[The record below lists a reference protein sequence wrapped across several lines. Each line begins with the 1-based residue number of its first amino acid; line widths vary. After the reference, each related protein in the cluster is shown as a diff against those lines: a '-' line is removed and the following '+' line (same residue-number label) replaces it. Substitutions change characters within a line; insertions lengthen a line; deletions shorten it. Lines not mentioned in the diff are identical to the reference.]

1 MPTFDTP
8 EPISLAVDLGIGD
21 IRIVASDRLDTVVD
35 VQPSDPAR
43 KADVTAARQ
52 IRVEF
57 ANGTLLVKSQKGWRG
72 LAWGDHGSV
81 DVAIEI
87 PTGSSVRGRTGVTN
101 LRATGRLGTCR
112 YHTGV
117 GDITL
122 ESAEEVELKAGAG
135 DISVDEV
142 AGGANIKTAGAIG
155 VGRIGGPAVLKNSNG
170 DTWIGEAAS
179 VAAVNAANGAI
190 AIDRALA
197 GATAKSANGN
207 VRVGEAVSGSIVAQ
221 SAYGSLEIGVRD
233 GVSAW
238 LELATRFG
246 HVRNDLE
253 DSPHPGPGEATVEVH
268 AHTSM
273 GDIHIRHTEPST
285 GSREP

>member
-1 MPTFDTP
+1 MPAFDTP

-21 IRIVASDRLDTVVD
+21 IRIVASDRVDTVVD

-81 DVAIEI
+81 DVTIEI

-101 LRATGRLGTCR
+101 LRATGRIGTCR

-117 GDITL
+117 GDITV
-122 ESAEEVELKAGAG
+122 ESAEVVELKAGAG

-142 AGGANIKTAGAIG
+142 AGSANIKTAGAIAA
-155 VGRIGGPAVLKNSNG
+155 GRIGGAAAVKNSNG
-170 DTWIGEAAS
+170 DTWIGETLGEARVS
-179 VAAVNAANGAI
+179 AANGAI
-190 AIDRALA
+190 AIDRAMA
-197 GATAKSANGN
+197 GLVAKTANGD
-207 VRVGEAVSGSIVAQ
+207 VRVGEVVSGSIVAQ
-221 SAYGSLEIGVRD
+221 SAFGSLEVGVRD

-253 DSPHPGPGEATVEVH
+253 DTPRPGPGEGTVEVH

-273 GDIHIRHTEPST
+273 GDIHIRHAEPST
-285 GSREP
+285 GKREP